1 VPVDHLARDA
11 DGSLHGVLPDEAAT
25 LALGQRL
32 AACLQPGLKIY
43 LHGDL
48 GAGKTTL
55 VRGLLRGLGYAGR
68 VKSPT
73 FTLVETYNLSSLYLY
88 HFDFY
93 RLRDPGEWRDAGF
106 REAFGGDAIC
116 LVEWPERAALPAP
129 DLCIHLAHAGEGRRV
144 RLAGHGARATGCLE
158 HLIR

>member
-1 VPVDHLARDA
+1 VTAEAYSRDA
-11 DGSLHGVLPDEAAT
+11 DGSLTALLPDEAAT
-25 LALGQRL
+25 LALGQHL
-32 AACLQPGLKIY
+32 AACLQPGFRIY
-43 LHGDL
+43 LAGDL

-93 RLRDPGEWRDAGF
+93 RLRDPDEWRDAGF
-106 REAFGGDAIC
+106 REAFGGDAVC
-116 LVEWPERAALPAP
+116 VVEWPERAALPDP
-129 DLCIHLAHAGEGRRV
+129 DLGIHLEHAGDRRRV
-144 RLAGHGARATGCLE
+144 RLVGHSARASRCLE
-158 HLIR
+158 RLAA

>member
-1 VPVDHLARDA
+1 VTADALSRDA
-11 DGSLHGVLPDEAAT
+11 HGSLNGLLADETAT

-32 AACLQPGLKIY
+32 AACLQPGFRIY

-73 FTLVETYNLSSLYLY
+73 FTLVETYNVSSLYLY

-93 RLRDPGEWRDAGF
+93 RLRDPDEWRDAGF
-106 REAFGGDAIC
+106 REAFGGDAVC
-116 LVEWPERAALPAP
+116 VVEWPERASLPAP
-129 DLCIHLAHAGEGRRV
+129 DLAIHLEHAGDQRRV
-144 RLAGHGARATGCLE
+144 RLVGHSACAGRCLD
-158 HLIR
+158 HLAA